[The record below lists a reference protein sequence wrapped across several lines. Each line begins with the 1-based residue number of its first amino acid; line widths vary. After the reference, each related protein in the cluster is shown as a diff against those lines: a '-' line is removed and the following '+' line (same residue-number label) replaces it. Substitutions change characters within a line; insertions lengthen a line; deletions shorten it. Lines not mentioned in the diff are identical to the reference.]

1 MIEIS
6 ESLEGSEPGVR
17 TLHDIL
23 LDGSKIGRVD
33 AGYIGKKDLK
43 TFKRLKRK
51 LKAGQPFGVKVFI
64 DSVECKVSASD
75 LGFEGMKELAERL
88 KEKLKGLEDRDIYIM
103 EITPSRKEIVGRW
116 DKLQE
121 QGHI

>member
-6 ESLEGSEPGVR
+6 KSLEGSEPGVR

-33 AGYIGKKDLK
+33 ASYIGKKDLK

-51 LKAGQPFGVKVFI
+51 LKMGQPFGVQVFI
-64 DSVECKVSASD
+64 DNVESKVSASD
-75 LGFEGMKELAERL
+75 LGFEGMKELAKGL

-103 EITPSRKEIVGRW
+103 EVTPSRKEIVGRW